1 MMTAGILLLVIF
13 TAAVVFYHLIRRKR
27 QRALNILHARLDG
40 LTSSNAVMRVIPS
53 PMETFALR
61 RAQSDTYVSMQ
72 PTHVNGR
79 PEYEDIIPC
88 SGTSLYL
95 LKAQNRR

>member
-13 TAAVVFYHLIRRKR
+13 AATVVLYHLIRRKR
-27 QRALNILHARLDG
+27 QRALNVLHARLDG

-72 PTHVNGR
+72 PHMNGQ

-88 SGTSLYL
+88 SGISLYL